1 MIDVQELISSIS
13 DLIISDIKTNLKDQG
28 HNNTGSLLNS
38 IDFKAYQA
46 ADTIVSDFFMND
58 YWNKVNYGVSAS
70 RIPYRRGSGAKKSK
84 YIDALINYFLSKG
97 YSDKESKSFAFATA
111 TIHKREGMPTKAS
124 SRFSKN
130 GERTGFVTKVIDNN
144 NNFDILSHEFMLRID
159 NFIDEMIL
167 NLTNYGN

>member
-1 MIDVQELISSIS
+1 MINEKEIIEIIS
-13 DLIISDIKTNLKDQG
+13 DLMKQDISTKLKEQG

-70 RIPYRRGSGAKKSK
+70 RIPGSGAKKRK
-84 YIDALINYFLSKG
+84 YIDDLINYFLSKG

-144 NNFDILSHEFMLRID
+144 NNFDILSHEFMLMID

>member
-1 MIDVQELISSIS
+1 MINEKEIIEIIS
-13 DLIISDIKTNLKDQG
+13 DLIKQDISTKLKEQG

-38 IDFKAYQA
+38 ISYKITQTADSIITDFY
-46 ADTIVSDFFMND
+46 MN
-58 YWNKVNYGVSAS
+58 NYGNIVDLGVRAK
-70 RIPYRRGSGAKKSK
+70 RIRYRRGSGKEKSE
-84 YIDALINYFLSKG
+84 YIDGLINYFESKG
-97 YSDKESKSFAFATA
+97 LSDEESKRAAFATA
-111 TIHKREGMPTKAS
+111 NVHKQEGMPTKES

>member
-1 MIDVQELISSIS
+1 MINEKEIIEIIS
-13 DLIISDIKTNLKDQG
+13 DLIKQDISTKLKEQG

-38 IDFKAYQA
+38 IYFKAYQA
-46 ADTIVSDFFMND
+46 ADNIVSYFLMND

-70 RIPYRRGSGAKKSK
+70 RIPYSPGSGTKKSK
-84 YIDALINYFLSKG
+84 YIDGLINYFQSKG
-97 YSDKESKSFAFATA
+97 LSDAESKRAAFATA
-111 TIHKREGMPTKAS
+111 NVHKREGMPTKAS

-144 NNFDILSHEFMLRID
+144 NIFDILSHEFMLRID